1 MKKQDLEKLHQAT
14 VEQLNKELTERL
26 FELANMRLQ
35 KKAGKLDSPSKLK
48 VLSDNIARLK
58 TIITEKQK

>member
-48 VLSDNIARLK
+48 VLSDNIARRNP
-58 TIITEKQK
+58 IITEKQK